1 MSRQTECAH
10 VIGLEGLQQLLDVL
24 RERGYRTLGPT
35 VRDGAI
41 AYEDI
46 TSVEALPR
54 GWSDEQSAGAYRLRP
69 SDTDTVFGFAVGP
82 QSWKR
87 HLFPSHQ
94 ILWRARVAGGTVQLD
109 PEPHIDAPLVLIGV
123 RACELSA
130 LAIQDR
136 VWLGGAAPDAEYRAR
151 RADAFIVAVNCS
163 HAGGTCFCVSMHTG
177 PEVTSGYDLALTE
190 LGTEGEPTFLVTC
203 ATEAGAAVLETLTR
217 RAAGDDEIAAAQA
230 VVARTAATM
239 GRAMPETD
247 WVARLLGNSEHPRWN
262 ALADRCLACG
272 NCTMVCPTCFCTN
285 LEDTSDLSGQQVT
298 RTRRW
303 DSCFSV
309 DFAYVHGG
317 SVRPSIRARYRQWM
331 THKLATWPQ
340 QFGTSGCVGCGRCI
354 SWCPVG
360 IDLTEE
366 VAALCTETPD

>member
-10 VIGLEGLQQLLDVL
+10 VIGLEGLQQLLDAL

-35 VRDGAI
+35 LRDGAI

-46 TSVEALPR
+46 ESVEALPR
-54 GWSDEQSAGAYRLRP
+54 GWTDEQSAGAYRLRR

-87 HLFPSHQ
+87 HLFPAHQ
-94 ILWRARVAGGTVQLD
+94 VLWRARVDGGTVQLD
-109 PEPHIDAPLVLIGV
+109 REPHSEAPLALIGV
-123 RACELSA
+123 RACELHA

-136 VWLGGAAPDAEYRAR
+136 VWLGGAAPDPEYRAR

-163 HAGGTCFCVSMHTG
+163 HAGGTCFCVSMRTG
-177 PEVTSGYDLALTE
+177 PQVTTGYDLALTE
-190 LGTEGEPTFLVTC
+190 LGAAGGPTFLVTC
-203 ATEAGAAVLETLTR
+203 ATEAGAAVLETVTH
-217 RAAGDDEIAAAQA
+217 RAARNEEIVAAQA
-230 VVARTAATM
+230 VVAHTAATM

-247 WVARLLGNSEHPRWN
+247 LVTLLLGNPEHPRWN

-285 LEDTSDLSGQQVT
+285 LQDTSDLGGQQVT

-317 SVRPSIRARYRQWM
+317 SVRPGIRARYRQWM
-331 THKLATWPQ
+331 THKLATWQQ

-360 IDLTEE
+360 IDITEE
-366 VAALCTETPD
+366 VAALHTEAPA